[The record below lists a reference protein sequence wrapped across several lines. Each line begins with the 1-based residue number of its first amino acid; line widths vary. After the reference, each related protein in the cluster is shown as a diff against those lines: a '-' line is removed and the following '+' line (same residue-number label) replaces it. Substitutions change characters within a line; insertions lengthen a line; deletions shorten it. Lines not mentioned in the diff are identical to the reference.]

1 MFSNYP
7 SSVTSSTP
15 FLYEL
20 CVSRIRFSSSLPEVV
35 LSMKLIIILMET
47 PSASFSSQSIAQ
59 FPTLLLPFLV
69 SDRPSVSQPGYDL
82 LSFLLQDQMAK
93 HAFSVISQ
101 LFSSFTSLFS
111 PFLSALPSLPI
122 SEILST
128 LSAHPLHCESAPPFS
143 IPTPSSYSLQNHLQT
158 PGGTT
163 TLSRT
168 YLRLLSLFITNTG
181 TILTA
186 HLEAAAR
193 TTLQCVCYEEKSV
206 CLEVLRRRFLLCS
219 SLDVI
224 ASVLRCN
231 APTPILSPI
240 LKTYFFPLL
249 LELLSNPQ
257 LRAAT
262 LVTLSLAYPEY
273 AFTLSSRTIV
283 ATITTSITQFLLPSP
298 LTLSDAS
305 SRDFLTPLLLF
316 IPHLPLLESFFQRE
330 IRTVVSSLPL
340 NLRSSPSNSPPL
352 SSTVS
357 SLPLTPSP
365 TPPFSPPPS
374 PAASPPLSIP
384 LNSTRHTPSAPI
396 HSSLPVCPPRPP
408 LLPHPLPAGKSTK
421 GLDMA
426 LG

>member
-1 MFSNYP
+1 MFSKYP
-7 SSVTSSTP
+7 SSVTSSTS

-20 CVSRIRFSSSLPEVV
+20 CVSRISFSSSLPEVV

-47 PSASFSSQSIAQ
+47 PSAVFSSQSIAQ

-122 SEILST
+122 SEILSS
-128 LSAHPLHCESAPPFS
+128 LSAHPLHCESAPPFN
-143 IPTPSSYSLQNHLQT
+143 IPTPSSYSLQNHLQA

-206 CLEVLRRRFLLCS
+206 CLEVLRRRLFLRS

-231 APTPILSPI
+231 APTPILSPL

-249 LELLSNPQ
+249 LELLSNSQ
-257 LRAAT
+257 LRAAA

-273 AFTLSSRTIV
+273 AFALPSRTIV
-283 ATITTSITQFLLPSP
+283 ATITTSITQFLPSP
-298 LTLSDAS
+298 LTPNDPS
-305 SRDFLTPLLLF
+305 SRDSLTPLLLF

-340 NLRSSPSNSPPL
+340 NLRSSPSHSPPL
-352 SSTVS
+352 SSTAS
-357 SLPLTPSP
+357 SSPPTPSP
-365 TPPFSPPPS
+365 MPPFSPPPS
-374 PAASPPLSIP
+374 PVASPPFSTLP
-384 LNSTRHTPSAPI
+384 TSTRHTPSAPTR
-396 HSSLPVCPPRPP
+396 SSPPVCPPRPP
-408 LLPHPLPAGKSTK
+408 PPPRRRPAGKSMR
-421 GLDMA
+421 GLDME